1 MRTSKQ
7 FGMLVA
13 LTGVA
18 VLAVAVDFNLLLNAP
33 LPADMGAAV
42 VQLGNAQIPV
52 PTATLLQYLFLA
64 IGLGLVT
71 LGFVIGLRR
80 RPRSPPRRASR
91 GRA

>member
-1 MRTSKQ
+1 
-7 FGMLVA
+7 MLVA

-18 VLAVAVDFNLLLNAP
+18 VLAVGVDFNLLLNAP
-33 LPADMGAAV
+33 LPLDTGAAV

-52 PTATLLQYLFLA
+52 PTATLLQYLFLV

-80 RPRSPPRRASR
+80 RPRTNPQRAPR